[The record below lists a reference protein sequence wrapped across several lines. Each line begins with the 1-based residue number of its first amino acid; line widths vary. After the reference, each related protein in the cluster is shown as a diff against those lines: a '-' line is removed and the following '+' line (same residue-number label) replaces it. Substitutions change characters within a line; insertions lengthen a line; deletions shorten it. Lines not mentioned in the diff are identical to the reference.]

1 MSFAYV
7 YSIAL
12 FQESQIMDGF
22 LAWGSSRGSHPS
34 PSQLSSRRQQHCG
47 ALTAKPRHM
56 PGALLLALVASQAGN
71 TNTSCTLPSAQL
83 PWAYVTPGCSAGKDI
98 PGGPDTSGP
107 QSSGC
112 KVACVAGYEQGTSG
126 TYDVGCSCAQHSCE
140 IVMPTPH
147 CVACPAGT
155 WSDKPGVPKCTACP
169 GAPATT
175 TASPGASAITDCLCD
190 QGYTGQIK
198 SPSDECTA
206 CPAGSYK
213 GEVGPSPKICK
224 PCPDPGATTTLVIA
238 PTAITDC
245 VCDKGYVGYIS
256 GKPGDACKPCDA
268 GTYKSVAGDQQCT
281 PCPALSTTDSATT
294 CKDIKACRCIPGYS
308 GTINS
313 PADMCTA
320 CAHGQ
325 YRGDSHAGGSGG
337 NSGAD
342 TCQTCPGGATTAAL
356 GSTSLNDCLCPAGT
370 SGVIAADMPTRCQP
384 CAKGSYK
391 EKPGPSACTPCP
403 AETDTDGTGTD
414 DGAEC
419 LQALS
424 PTDTIIISAALSAT
438 LLGVCVRQSIPI
450 PSQSSPPLFAVS
462 HSKMMMMMMATMIPR
477 CRCVWRVSAQVRR
490 LPHLQRR
497 CTQPAAGPV
506 ATRCPAR
513 FGSGAVKRPPSPT
526 PARRRGGGGGRP
538 RRRRWRHA
546 LPPLRARSRGGTDGV
561 AAVAA
566 RIDRGGAWC
575 GRGAHPGP
583 AGGGG
588 AEGADAH
595 TPAAPPRRRL
605 SWRLSWRRR
614 RRRPLVMGMSSRD
627 TTQQQCAAP
636 PPPI

>member
-1 MSFAYV
+1 MGGATTH
-7 YSIAL
+7 
-12 FQESQIMDGF
+12 
-22 LAWGSSRGSHPS
+22 RNCH
-34 PSQLSSRRQQHCG
+34 QLTG
-47 ALTAKPRHM
+47 KPRHM
-56 PGALLLALVASQAGN
+56 PGALLLAIVASQAGN

-98 PGGPDTSGP
+98 KGKGGPDKSGP
-107 QSSGC
+107 QSGGC
-112 KVACVAGYEQGTSG
+112 QVACVAGYQQGPSG
-126 TYDVGCSCAQHSCE
+126 TYDVGCSCAQHPCE
-140 IVMPTPH
+140 IVMPKPH

-224 PCPDPGATTTLVIA
+224 PCPDPEATTTLVIA

-245 VCDKGYVGYIS
+245 VCDKGYVGTIS
-256 GKPGDACKPCDA
+256 GKPGDACKPCDS
-268 GTYKSVAGDQQCT
+268 GTYKSVAGNQQCT
-281 PCPALSTTDSATT
+281 PCPALSTTDGVTT

-320 CAHGQ
+320 CAQGQ
-325 YRGDSHAGGSGG
+325 YRGDSHGGSGG
-337 NSGAD
+337 NSGA

-384 CAKGSYK
+384 CAQGSYK
-391 EKPGPSACTPCP
+391 EKSGPSACTPCP

-438 LLGVCVRQSIPI
+438 LLGVCVQTDS
-450 PSQSSPPLFAVS
+450 PSPSLPNPLPLSSPCLTANDDDDDDDDDGNDDTSVPLCLAGICAGTPPTAPTAPVR
-462 HSKMMMMMMATMIPR
+462 ATSR
-477 CRCVWRVSAQVRR
+477 RACRDALPCSEQRQRSSQVAAKSNARTAARRGRRAAAASA
-490 LPHLQRR
+490 
-497 CTQPAAGPV
+497 AAAC
-506 ATRCPAR
+506 ATA
-513 FGSGAVKRPPSPT
+513 PPSPIS
-526 PARRRGGGGGRP
+526 RR
-538 RRRRWRHA
+538 H
-546 LPPLRARSRGGTDGV
+546 
-561 AAVAA
+561 
-566 RIDRGGAWC
+566 
-575 GRGAHPGP
+575 
-583 AGGGG
+583 
-588 AEGADAH
+588 
-595 TPAAPPRRRL
+595 
-605 SWRLSWRRR
+605 
-614 RRRPLVMGMSSRD
+614 
-627 TTQQQCAAP
+627 
-636 PPPI
+636 